1 VRRLTSPESVSSAYR
16 GESGSDRAT
25 AAALGAALFVVYS
38 LGAARTI
45 YVGDSGE
52 LTAAAAVLGIPH
64 PSGYPLYVLLG
75 KLWTLLFPFGSIAA
89 RMSLFSAAA
98 AAASCAL
105 LYLLCRRMAFTAMAS
120 LFGTTLLAFSPSF
133 WGEANVQRTY
143 ALNALFLVL
152 AALLLHRWMQ
162 SRSTSHL
169 CALFFVCGLGACN
182 HLFMVVA
189 WICAGTIVA
198 VRSARLA
205 PLPLAA
211 AARAALAAFAL
222 GLLPYLY
229 LPLRSRFDPVVDWGN
244 PETLS
249 SFMAV
254 VFRSDFW
261 GRAWVQSP
269 GDLLAVVSDWAL
281 SLGTET
287 AWVGAALA
295 IAGCVVLLRSPS
307 AEGTTSGG
315 RGMLAFAA
323 LTMLFNVAILAAH
336 GARSDLFLWHRYYIP
351 SYAMMALLSA
361 AGCAALLARIP
372 RLLRPAIAIVPLF
385 LLATGWGAADRSRY
399 RIADEFSRNLLEA
412 LPPGSHLI
420 ASDDNILFPLMYLHL
435 VEKVRPD
442 VNLVMQ
448 GVGAGP
454 PPLRVDPDDEPLFLT
469 HHPNWTLPEIVIHPV
484 GPVFQATR
492 TGSSR
497 PEPLRLPQSLD
508 GEDDA
513 RVPKDDL
520 TRDLIGHFHY
530 MRGVTAAE
538 TDWESARREFA
549 RAAEAAPHNDVLFHN
564 LGLIYQR
571 RGLVV
576 EAETAFA
583 RSVAI
588 DPRQRRG
595 RP

>member
-1 VRRLTSPESVSSAYR
+1 M
-16 GESGSDRAT
+16 
-25 AAALGAALFVVYS
+25 
-38 LGAARTI
+38 
-45 YVGDSGE
+45 
-52 LTAAAAVLGIPH
+52 LGIPH
-64 PSGYPLYVLLG
+64 PSGYPLYVLAG
-75 KLWTLLFPFGSIAA
+75 KLWALLFPFGSIAL

-98 AAASCAL
+98 AAAACAL
-105 LYLLCRRMAFTAMAS
+105 LYLLCRRMTFPHGAS
-120 LFGTTLLAFSPSF
+120 LFGASLLAFSGSF
-133 WGEANVQRTY
+133 WGEANIQRTY
-143 ALNALFLVL
+143 ALNALLLVL

-162 SRSTSHL
+162 SRSTTHL

-182 HLFMVVA
+182 HLFMAVA
-189 WICAGTIVA
+189 AICAALIA
-198 VRSARLA
+198 VFLSARLA
-205 PLPLAA
+205 LPLAA
-211 AARAALAAFAL
+211 FAA

-249 SFMAV
+249 SFLAV

-261 GRAWVQSP
+261 GRAWVQGP
-269 GDLLAVVSDWAL
+269 RDLIAVVSDWAL
-281 SLGTET
+281 SLGVET
-287 AWVGAALA
+287 AWAGAALA
-295 IAGCVVLLRSPS
+295 IAGCVVLLRGKSTAS
-307 AEGTTSGG
+307 RS
-315 RGMLAFAA
+315 MFAFAA
-323 LTMLFNVAILAAH
+323 LTMLFNVAIMAAH
-336 GARSDLFLWHRYYIP
+336 GARADLFLWHRYYIP

-361 AGCAALLARIP
+361 AGCAALLAKIP
-372 RLLRPAIAIVPLF
+372 RLLRPAIAFVPLF
-385 LLATGWGAADRSRY
+385 LFATGWGQYDRSRDT
-399 RIADEFSRNLLEA
+399 IADEFSRSLLEA

-492 TGSSR
+492 AGA
-497 PEPLRLPQSLD
+497 PEPSPLRFPQSLE
-508 GEDDA
+508 GEDDP

-530 MRGVTAAE
+530 MRGVTAAR
-538 TDWESARREFA
+538 TDWESARRELA

-571 RGLVV
+571 QGLID
-576 EAETAFA
+576 EAEAAFA
-583 RSVAI
+583 RSEAI